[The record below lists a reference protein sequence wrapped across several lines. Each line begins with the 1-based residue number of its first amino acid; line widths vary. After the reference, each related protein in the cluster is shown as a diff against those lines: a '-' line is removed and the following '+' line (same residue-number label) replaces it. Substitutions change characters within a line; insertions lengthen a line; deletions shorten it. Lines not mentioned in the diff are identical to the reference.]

1 MPASDGSSDTYL
13 VPGYRLTS
21 DDGHLVDIPA
31 LPDDLLADGSADE
44 SAPTVTQPATTD
56 TGMESPPCTL
66 TEEDSSGSTHTV
78 VRSEEHTS
86 ELQSLIRSSYAAFCL
101 QKKNRKHI

>member
-1 MPASDGSSDTYL
+1 MPASDGNSDTYL

-44 SAPTVTQPATTD
+44 SAPTVTQPHTTD
-56 TGMESPPCTL
+56 TGMATPPCVEATAAASGPPPTSPPDRPDIT
-66 TEEDSSGSTHTV
+66 T
-78 VRSEEHTS
+78 
-86 ELQSLIRSSYAAFCL
+86 IPAAPDPAPPPPA
-101 QKKNRKHI
+101 